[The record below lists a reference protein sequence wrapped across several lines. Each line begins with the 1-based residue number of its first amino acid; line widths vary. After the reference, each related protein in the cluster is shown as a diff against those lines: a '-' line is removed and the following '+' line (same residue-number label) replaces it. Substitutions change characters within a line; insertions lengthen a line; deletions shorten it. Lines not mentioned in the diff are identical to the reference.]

1 MAEPEG
7 GRPSGGAR
15 AEAEPV
21 DEEGL
26 SARVDAGEVDPD
38 ELRARVRGEASGAT
52 VVFLGTVRRENRGRP
67 VVALTYEAY
76 EAMAVEELA
85 RVCRDALDRF
95 DVDAVAAHHRTGELR
110 PGQASV
116 GVAVAGGHRG
126 PSFEATRWIME
137 ELKRRVPLWKLERYD
152 DGEEHWLDGAAP
164 APAGERQAG
173 EG

>member
-7 GRPSGGAR
+7 GGPSGAVR
-15 AEAEPV
+15 TEVEPV
-21 DEEGL
+21 EEEGL
-26 SARVDAGEVDPD
+26 SARVDAGEVDS
-38 ELRARVRGEASGAT
+38 EQLRARVRGDASGAV

-67 VVALTYEAY
+67 VVSLTYEAY

-85 RVCRDALDRF
+85 RVCRDALGRF

-137 ELKRRVPLWKLERYD
+137 ELKQRVPLWKLERYE

-164 APAGERQAG
+164 APTGEREAGED
-173 EG
+173 